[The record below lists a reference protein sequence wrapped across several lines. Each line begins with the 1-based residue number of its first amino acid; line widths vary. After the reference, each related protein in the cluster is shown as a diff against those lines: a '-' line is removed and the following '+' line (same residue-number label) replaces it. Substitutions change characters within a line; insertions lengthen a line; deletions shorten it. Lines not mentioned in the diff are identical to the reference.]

1 MSEVV
6 FVPLKGEPGYTRPV
20 HADHVEDDVY
30 LITVEQEPA
39 GETWEF
45 PPLAK
50 VRCQQHV
57 FEDGTT
63 GLLAY
68 ELVSE

>member
-20 HADHVEDDVY
+20 HADHVEGDIYV
-30 LITVEQEPA
+30 ITVEQEPA
-39 GETWEF
+39 GEKWEF
-45 PPLAK
+45 PPLSR
-50 VRCQQHV
+50 VRCREHE
-57 FEDGTT
+57 FEDGAR

-68 ELVSE
+68 ELAGE

>member
-20 HADHVEDDVY
+20 HADPVEDDVY
-30 LITVEQEPA
+30 VITVEQEPA
-39 GETWEF
+39 GEQWEF
-45 PPLAK
+45 PPLSK
-50 VRCQQHV
+50 VRCKEHV

-63 GLLAY
+63 GLLAV
-68 ELVSE
+68 ELAD